1 MARIPG
7 VEELGRRPGIQ
18 AGAPIASIGNAG
30 AIGNAVAQAGQVVSG
45 TVEQYQQE
53 KRVADIA
60 SADAGYLKDRS
71 DLERTITNDGD
82 FGTQGARFEAGDE
95 ALRQKWGAT
104 IRDQSVRQKWAV
116 NAQQS
121 AIGARDRVLSHGDA
135 GIRQQ
140 TIVKTDSALDGYAQ
154 VLSDPDASAED
165 RSAAKTGAIAA
176 IDAGE
181 KTGQFSPAEAQAR
194 REAYIRGSDFV
205 LGKRILEAN
214 PEAISGGYL
223 DRLRRQENASGSNT
237 ASPSTSS
244 ALGRYQFTD
253 DTWAGVAK
261 NHPELGLTPDGRTDP
276 AQQERA
282 IRAFTADNESVLKRN
297 GVPVN
302 DKTRYLAHFLG
313 AGGAVTLWSTMLDT
327 PDMPAASVFGAAA
340 KSNPTIFYTKDG
352 RPRSISEVY
361 DLQTKRFDGEASP
374 VTQPDWYKSLTP
386 EQQFS
391 LQTFADARQ
400 KELGVQARAGIE
412 TITQD
417 APAAIQST
425 GGYSGQLPGLGEFQ
439 RAWGPVE
446 GQQRYERFQASVDTS
461 HAAFDMRTDT
471 PAEIAATVAAAKP
484 TETGAGAALA
494 ADRYNALSAAAE
506 QTIKARQADP
516 VAYVRSAFPAVNDAW
531 QNAQPGTESY
541 RQALAVTAAAQ
552 QQIGLA
558 PQDMKLIPTDIAK
571 RAADTF
577 KSADLPEAQRVG
589 AIAQTIFATSDP
601 QQQSAIFRQ
610 LVDAG
615 LPDTTEG
622 AVRAYARGD
631 QAAADRL
638 MRASIINPKDLP
650 GKIAESEGNI
660 QQAIQDEVMADGEV
674 GDLFYGLSYGQTE
687 NLVSAERDGKL
698 LTKAVQL
705 RMAGGETKDAA
716 VAGAKKDLYGPVQA
730 VSASSVDALIPDTA
744 DQTAFADGAAALL
757 PQVEAAIM
765 AGIPALPAAT
775 TGAAKSLIDA
785 TISNRVK
792 DVIAQGS
799 FRNATGGYAFVDPY
813 TLQAVQGKDGK
824 PITFTLDQILEAGKA
839 SANSRT
845 GDPLANANNPNS
857 RFNQARAIP
866 AAPVAANPAAVPT
879 PSLDPLAAAAPLS
892 LQEQLTDTQRSAVS
906 AAVRAISNGADP
918 KAITARLS
926 DAGVPK
932 ELWPE

>member
-7 VEELGRRPGIQ
+7 VEELGRRPGVQ
-18 AGAPIASIGNAG
+18 AGTSIASIGNAG
-30 AIGNAVAQAGQVVSG
+30 AIGNAVAQAGQIIGGV
-45 TVEQYQQE
+45 VEQYQQE
-53 KRVADIA
+53 KRVADVGV
-60 SADAGYLKDRS
+60 ADAGNLKEIS
-71 DLERTITNDGD
+71 DLERSFDVDGD
-82 FGTQGARFEAGDE
+82 YATQGERFEQGAE
-95 ALRQKWGAT
+95 ALRQKWAAT
-104 IRDQSVRQKWAV
+104 IRDNPTRERWL
-116 NAQQS
+116 QQS
-121 AIGARDRVLSHGDA
+121 RKEGIAARDRVFTRGMA
-135 GIRQQ
+135 GERQQ
-140 TIVKTDSALDGYAQ
+140 TIVKTDTALDTYAQ
-154 VLSDPDASAED
+154 VLSDPDVSAAD
-165 RSAAKTGAIAA
+165 RERAKTGAVAA

-181 KTGQFSPAEAQAR
+181 KSGQYSPAEAQAR

-205 LGKRILEAN
+205 LGKRILEAD

-223 DRLRRQENASGSNT
+223 DRLRRQENAGGSNT

-244 ALGRYQFTD
+244 ALGRYQFTT

-282 IRAFTADNESVLKRN
+282 IRAFTGDNEAVLKRN

-327 PDMPAASVFGAAA
+327 PDMPAASVFGGAA
-340 KSNPTIFYTKDG
+340 KANPTIFYTKDG

-361 DLQTKRFDGEASP
+361 DLQTKRFGGEASP

-412 TITQD
+412 TVMQD

-425 GGYSGQLPGLGEFQ
+425 GGYSGQLPGPGEFHQ
-439 RAWGPVE
+439 AWGPVE

-484 TETGAGAALA
+484 TEAGSGAALA

-516 VAYVRSAFPAVNDAW
+516 VAYVRSAFPAVNAAW
-531 QNAQPGTESY
+531 QSAQPGTDSY

-558 PQDMKLIPTDIAK
+558 PQDMKLVPTDIAK

-589 AIAQTIFATSDP
+589 AIAQTIFATNDP

-650 GKIAESEGNI
+650 GKIAESEDKI
-660 QQAIQDEVMADGEV
+660 QQSIQDEIMADGEV

-705 RMAGGETKDAA
+705 RMAGGETMDAA
-716 VAGAKKDLYGPVQA
+716 VAGAKKDLYGPVKA
-730 VSASSVDALIPDTA
+730 VSADSVDALIPDTA
-744 DQTAFADGAAALL
+744 DATTFADGAAALL
-757 PQVEAAIM
+757 PQVEAAVL
-765 AGIPALPAAT
+765 AGAPPMPDGT
-775 TGAAKSLIDA
+775 TGAAKSLIAA
-785 TISNRVK
+785 TVSNTVK
-792 DVIAQGS
+792 NIVAQGA
-799 FRNATGGYAFVDPY
+799 FRNATGGFSFVDPY
-813 TLQAVQGKDGK
+813 TLKAVQGKDGK

-845 GDPLANANNPNS
+845 GDPLANANNPGS
-857 RFNQARAIP
+857 RFNQARDIP
-866 AAPVAANPAAVPT
+866 PAPVANEPVSPPMPSAEMPAT
-879 PSLDPLAAAAPLS
+879 AAPLS
-892 LQEQLTDTQRSAVS
+892 LQEQLTDAQRSAVS

-918 KAITARLS
+918 KAITARLR